1 MKWLTDLKFIHERWD
16 KILPDN
22 SNDQVDLKVIQRDFP
37 FLQDGKNGRE
47 HLNDR
52 KQRRWSSP

>member
-16 KILPDN
+16 KVLPDN

-37 FLQDGKNGRE
+37 FLEDGKNGRE

-52 KQRRWSSP
+52 K